1 MEIKWLSWKKDNV
14 SLKKEDIFVDF
25 SKEPTKV
32 EHGILFYAVGTL

>member
-25 SKEPTKV
+25 NKETTKV
-32 EHGILFYAVGTL
+32 KHGVLFSAVGTF